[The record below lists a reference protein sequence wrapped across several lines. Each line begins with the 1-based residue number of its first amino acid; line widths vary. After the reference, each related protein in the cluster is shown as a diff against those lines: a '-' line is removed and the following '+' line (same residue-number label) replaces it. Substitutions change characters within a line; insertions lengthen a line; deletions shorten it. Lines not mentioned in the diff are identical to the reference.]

1 MIRNFMHY
9 YKPYIKLLIGVIIG
23 TFAMAG
29 LDLIFPVMVRELIN
43 QVLPSKN
50 MTALFWGSAILLLLY
65 IFEFIISYSVQYYG
79 NLMSSFME
87 HDMRTDLFSHI

>member
-9 YKPYIKLLIGVIIG
+9 YKPYMKLLIGVIIG

-43 QVLPSKN
+43 RVLPSKN
-50 MTALFWGSAILLLLY
+50 MTALFW
-65 IFEFIISYSVQYYG
+65 
-79 NLMSSFME
+79 
-87 HDMRTDLFSHI
+87 

>member
-43 QVLPSKN
+43 RVLPSKN
-50 MTALFWGSAILLLLY
+50 MTALFGDPQFCCCFISLNLLFLIL
-65 IFEFIISYSVQYYG
+65 YSIMDI
-79 NLMSSFME
+79 L
-87 HDMRTDLFSHI
+87 